1 MNLHPNLTL
10 SHHPRLLP
18 LLRLQTL
25 SRLPRVN
32 VHYLTLAASAF
43 FVLMYNFSFWKT
55 FFVATGGFQLANV
68 PLYIAS
74 FTLLTLTFNACLTLF
89 SFRYVIKPLLILL
102 FFVTA
107 GSSYFMNRYGIAID
121 AAMMQNVM
129 ETDVHEA
136 TELLS
141 WSLVLTI
148 AVLGVLPSVLVYR
161 LPLAFPTWR
170 RALMLNPAVIVV
182 SLMIAGVLMMGFFKT
197 LAPAVREY
205 RQMRFLLTP
214 TNVVQAG
221 NSFFKHKLARATVI
235 APLGSDAMKGTLWAG
250 EKRRTV
256 TIMVV
261 GETARAMNFS
271 LNGYK
276 RDTNPL
282 LSRQPGLLNFSQV
295 QSCGTATA
303 ISVPC
308 LFSGFARV
316 DYSEDKAKAQ
326 EGLLDVLRHAGLQV
340 LWRDNNSG
348 CKGVCDRVTYEDM
361 SQPKAGDPF
370 CSTEECYDER
380 MLQGLPEIIRN
391 AKQDLVI
398 VLHQKGSHGPAYW
411 KRYPASFQKFGPVCQ
426 SNELEKCSRESIV
439 AAYDN
444 TIAYTD
450 YFLSKTIDLLR
461 TSGAADNVDT
471 AMMYFSDHGESLGEK
486 NMYLHG
492 APYFISPEEQR
503 HVPFMLWLDQNYR
516 DRFNLDQRCLEARRG
531 QEFSHDN
538 VFHSFLGMLNIS
550 TAVYNPRLDIFHA
563 CTLANQS

>member
-1 MNLHPNLTL
+1 MNVHPNLTL
-10 SHHPRLLP
+10 SHRSRLSPFLRIKS
-18 LLRLQTL
+18 LL
-25 SRLPRVN
+25 RLPRVR
-32 VHYLTLAASAF
+32 VQYLSLAAAAF
-43 FVLMYNFSFWKT
+43 LVLVYNFSFWQT
-55 FFVATGGFQLANV
+55 FFAATGGAQLANV
-68 PLYIAS
+68 PLYIAA
-74 FTLLTLTFNACLTLF
+74 FILLALTFNAFLTLF
-89 SFRYVIKPLLILL
+89 SFRYVIKPVLIVL
-102 FFVTA
+102 FFVSA
-107 GSSYFMNRYGIAID
+107 FSSYFMNRYGIAID
-121 AAMMQNVM
+121 ASMMQNVI
-129 ETDVHEA
+129 ETDVREA
-136 TELLS
+136 TELLN
-141 WSLVLTI
+141 WNMVLTV
-148 AVLGVLPSVLVYR
+148 ALLGVLPSMLVCR
-161 LPLAFPTWR
+161 LKLEFPTLR
-170 RALMLNPAVIVV
+170 RALLLNPAVIVV
-182 SLMIAGVLMMGFFKT
+182 SLLVAGMLVMVFFKT

-214 TNVVQAG
+214 TNVIQAG
-221 NSFFKHKLARATVI
+221 NSYLKHKLARATVI
-235 APLGSDAMKGTLWAG
+235 APLGSDAMKGTLWAQQ
-250 EKRRTV
+250 KRRTV

-271 LNGYK
+271 LNGYP
-276 RDTNPL
+276 RDTNPRL
-282 LSRQPGLLNFSQV
+282 AREAGLLNFSQV

-303 ISVPC
+303 VSVPC
-308 LFSGFARV
+308 VFSGYARV

-326 EGLLDVLRHAGLQV
+326 EGLLDVLSHAGLQV

-348 CKGVCDRVTYEDM
+348 CKGVCDRVAYEDM

-370 CSTEECYDER
+370 CNDEECYDER
-380 MLQGLPEIIRN
+380 MLQGLPELIHN
-391 AKQDLVI
+391 AKRDLVI

-411 KRYPASFQKFGPVCQ
+411 KRYPAAFQRFGPVCT
-426 SNELEKCSRESIV
+426 SNELEKCSQESIV

-461 TSGAADNVDT
+461 AAGAADNVDT
-471 AMMYFSDHGESLGEK
+471 AFMYFSDHGESLGEK

-503 HVPFMLWLDQNYR
+503 HVPFMLWLDEGYR

-550 TAVYNPRLDIFHA
+550 TAVYNPQLDIFHA

>member
-1 MNLHPNLTL
+1 MNVHPNLTL
-10 SHHPRLLP
+10 SHRARLLPFWRVKP
-18 LLRLQTL
+18 LLRL
-25 SRLPRVN
+25 PRVH
-32 VHYLTLAASAF
+32 VQHLTLAAAAF
-43 FVLMYNFSFWKT
+43 FVLVYNFSFWKT

-74 FTLLTLTFNACLTLF
+74 FTLLALAFNAFLTVF
-89 SFRYVIKPLLILL
+89 SFRYVLKPVLIVL

-107 GSSYFMNRYGIAID
+107 SSSYFMNRYGIAID
-121 AAMMQNVM
+121 ASMLQNVV

-136 TELLS
+136 TELFS
-141 WSLVLTI
+141 WSMVLTI

-161 LPLAFPTWR
+161 VKLDYPPLR
-170 RALMLNPAVIVV
+170 RALLINPAVIVV
-182 SLMIAGVLMMGFFKT
+182 SLLVAGILMMGFFKT

-214 TNVVQAG
+214 TNVIQAG
-221 NSFFKHKLARATVI
+221 NSFFKHKMARATVI
-235 APLGSDAMKGTLWAG
+235 APLGSDAMKGTLWAQQ
-250 EKRRTV
+250 KRRTV

-271 LNGYK
+271 LNGYR

-282 LSRQPGLLNFSQV
+282 LSRQEGLLNFSNV

-308 LFSGFARV
+308 VFSGFARV

-326 EGLLDVLRHAGLQV
+326 EGLLDVLTHAGLQV

-370 CSTEECYDER
+370 CNKEECFDER
-380 MLQGLPEIIRN
+380 MLRGLPEIIRN

-411 KRYPASFQKFGPVCQ
+411 KRYPPAFQRFGPVCT

-450 YFLSKTIDLLR
+450 YFLSKAIDLLR
-461 TSGAADNVDT
+461 AAGAADNVDT
-471 AMMYFSDHGESLGEK
+471 AFMYFSDHGESLGEK

-503 HVPFMLWLDQNYR
+503 HVPFMLWLDRGYR

-550 TAVYNPRLDIFHA
+550 TAVYNPQLDIFHA

>member
-1 MNLHPNLTL
+1 M
-10 SHHPRLLP
+10 LP
-18 LLRLQTL
+18 LLRVTPLL
-25 SRLPRVN
+25 RVPRVH
-32 VHYLTLAASAF
+32 VQYLILAVAAF
-43 FVLMYNFSFWKT
+43 FVLVYNFSFWQT

-68 PLYIAS
+68 PLYLAS
-74 FTLLTLTFNACLTLF
+74 FTLLALAFNAFLTLF
-89 SFRYVIKPLLILL
+89 SFRYVIKPVLILL

-107 GSSYFMNRYGIAID
+107 FSSYFMNRYGIAID
-121 AAMMQNVM
+121 ASMLQNVM

-136 TELLS
+136 TELFS

-148 AVLGVLPSVLVYR
+148 SLLGVLPSALVYR
-161 LPLAFPTWR
+161 LKLEFPPLR
-170 RALMLNPAVIVV
+170 RALLINPAVIVV
-182 SLMIAGVLMMGFFKT
+182 SLLVAGVLMMGFFKT

-214 TNVVQAG
+214 TNVIQAG
-221 NSFFKHKLARATVI
+221 NSFVKRKMARAMVI
-235 APLGSDAMKGTLWAG
+235 APLGSDAMKGTLWAQQ
-250 EKRRTV
+250 KRRTV

-271 LNGYK
+271 LNGYQ

-282 LSRQPGLLNFSQV
+282 LSHQAGLLNFSNV

-316 DYSEDKAKAQ
+316 DYSDDKAKAR
-326 EGLLDVLRHAGLQV
+326 EGLLDVLSHAGLQV

-348 CKGVCDRVTYEDM
+348 CKGVCDRVAYEDM

-370 CSTEECYDER
+370 CNQEECFDER

-411 KRYPASFQKFGPVCQ
+411 KRYPPAFQRFGPVCT

-461 TSGAADNVDT
+461 AAGAADNVDT
-471 AMMYFSDHGESLGEK
+471 AFMYFSDHGESLGEK

-492 APYFISPEEQR
+492 APYFISPDEQR
-503 HVPFMLWLDQNYR
+503 HVPFMLWLDQGYR